1 MEQPSLDAEK
11 RRWLWLSAALAGGV
25 NGLLGAGG
33 GSVLVPLL
41 IRKCGFEAKSA
52 MASSVFL
59 IFPLSA
65 VSVAIYGFQGHLN
78 LQASLPYLIGGCLGG
93 FLAGRLLKKCS
104 ALWLRRIFGI
114 LLLVGGIR
122 MVLQ

>member
-1 MEQPSLDAEK
+1 MEHPSSDTGKSRQLLFA
-11 RRWLWLSAALAGGV
+11 AALAGGV

-33 GSVLVPLL
+33 GSVLVPLF
-41 IRKCGFEAKSA
+41 IRYCGFEAKSA

-65 VSVAIYGFQGHLN
+65 VSVAVYGFQGHLD
-78 LQASLPYLIGGCLGG
+78 LRAALPYLIGGCCGG
-93 FLAGRLLKKCS
+93 ILSGKLLRKCS
-104 ALWLRRIFGI
+104 AAWLRRLFGV

-122 MVLQ
+122 MVLR

>member
-1 MEQPSLDAEK
+1 MEQSSLDAEK
-11 RRWLWLSAALAGGV
+11 RRWLWLSTALAGGV

-41 IRKCGFEAKSA
+41 IRKCGFEAKAA

-65 VSVAIYGFQGHLN
+65 VSVAIYGFQGHLD
-78 LQASLPYLIGGCLGG
+78 LHASLPYLIGGCLGG
-93 FLAGRLLKKCS
+93 LLAGRLLKKCS